1 MHALTQSLIPP
12 ALRPIARA
20 IYHKAFRLQLRTEF
34 WCADRLSKAPSPVP
48 VPPAILRYRVSEL
61 LSVSEFLRIGA
72 GCASLIRQRVDDM
85 GIAIGSAHRVLD
97 FGCGCGRTIA
107 WLLRDSD
114 AEFHGVDV
122 DRDAVDWCKNNLR
135 DGHFLAN
142 ASIPPLPYPNE
153 YFDVVYCLSVFTHL
167 NESMQ
172 DLWIEEL
179 SRILK
184 PGGVLLLTIYGNP
197 LWRTHSCVPRS
208 HSCERRPSRLRT
220 IGTACCLVRRYPLL
234 RSPRRPPRLR
244 GREEILVVKDEQ
256 PALQWAPR
264 NRTTARP
271 CVEWRR
277 GVTGKNIR
285 GAGGRSPGSKGNR
298 KSRGAIRATPRCAA
312 PAPLARPQRDRDA
325 ASDTTARARRTR
337 AARPARH
344 PIPASGSRA
353 GSAGGAPTAPARR
366 VPPDPTPPTA
376 VTARDTMRAWSRA

>member
-1 MHALTQSLIPP
+1 MHGLTQSLIPP

-61 LSVSEFLRIGA
+61 LSVSEFLRIGE

-85 GIAIGSAHRVLD
+85 GIAIGSTHRVLD

-122 DRDAVDWCKNNLR
+122 DRDAVDWCKNHLR

-142 ASIPPLPYPNE
+142 ASIPPLPYPDE

-172 DLWIEEL
+172 DLWIQEL

-184 PGGVLLLTIYGNP
+184 PGGVLLLTIYGKGVTEGLDEETKSALN
-197 LWRTHSCVPRS
+197 LDGLVHRRS
-208 HSCERRPSRLRT
+208 QK
-220 IGTACCLVRRYPLL
+220 
-234 RSPRRPPRLR
+234 LR
-244 GREEILVVKDEQ
+244 GLVPDWYQTTWHSRAYIVNRLSAWLGDIHYFVV
-256 PALQWAPR
+256 PDGLQDF
-264 NRTTARP
+264 
-271 CVEWRR
+271 V
-277 GVTGKNIR
+277 
-285 GAGGRSPGSKGNR
+285 AGR
-298 KSRGAIRATPRCAA
+298 KS
-312 PAPLARPQRDRDA
+312 
-325 ASDTTARARRTR
+325 S
-337 AARPARH
+337 
-344 PIPASGSRA
+344 
-353 GSAGGAPTAPARR
+353 
-366 VPPDPTPPTA
+366 
-376 VTARDTMRAWSRA
+376 